1 MEAIQNIIELFSSP
15 EFYAAL
21 VALGAALKAAGALFE
36 QLGTLRK
43 NKTWSDGIGGK
54 TLWVADEI
62 GKVASWFA
70 PGNSKEDRQP
80 GVVLRTIQL
89 FKSFRK

>member
-15 EFYAAL
+15 EFYVAL

-36 QLGTLRK
+36 QIGAWRK
-43 NKTWSDGIGGK
+43 NKAWRDGIGGK
-54 TLWVADEI
+54 VLWVADEI

-70 PGNSKEDRQP
+70 PGNSKEERQP
-80 GVVLRTIQL
+80 GVVLRAIQL
-89 FKSFRK
+89 FKSFKK